1 MNVYPPLQKQNL
13 GAPHDLDI
21 FQSPF
26 EVLHPAQQILPFV
39 FASPHSGRIYPT
51 EFLAASRLDLLT
63 LRRSEDGFVD
73 ELFAGAP
80 SAGAPLLHAL
90 FPRAFIDPN
99 REPYEL
105 DPCMFADSLPSFANT
120 HSPRVAGGLGTIAR
134 VVTDGAEIYHRKMLF
149 ADVQHRIN
157 TLYMPYHQR
166 LRDLLH
172 HTQELFGYAILF
184 DCHSMPSTNGPRTTP
199 HERKRTDIVLGDR
212 FGTSCA
218 PDLTQFVEES
228 FISLG
233 YSVTRNNPYAGG
245 YTTDHYGRPMNNV
258 HALQI
263 EINRGLYMNEDHM
276 VRSPHLPQIAHDMGL
291 LIKRL
296 SKIEGMSLHQSL

>member
-1 MNVYPPLQKQNL
+1 MNVYPPLTQENL
-13 GAPHDLDI
+13 GAPPEPSI
-21 FQSPF
+21 FRRPF
-26 EVLHPAQQILPFV
+26 QVLRPARQTLPFV
-39 FASPHSGRIYPT
+39 FASPHSGRNYPA

-80 SAGAPLLHAL
+80 AAGAPLLHAL

-105 DPCMFADSLPSFANT
+105 DPCMFADSLPSFVNT
-120 HSPRVAGGLGTIAR
+120 RSLRVAGGLGTVAR
-134 VVTDGAEIYHRKMLF
+134 VVTDGAEIYHQKMHF
-149 ADVQHRIN
+149 AEVQHRID

-166 LRDLLH
+166 LRRLLEE
-172 HTQELFGYAILF
+172 TKARFGYAILF
-184 DCHSMPSTNGPRTTP
+184 DCHSMPSTDG
-199 HERKRTDIVLGDR
+199 HQKSGDADERTDIVLGDR

-218 PDLTQFVEES
+218 PGLTQFVEES
-228 FISLG
+228 FMTLG

-245 YTTDHYGRPMNNV
+245 YTTNHYGRPMKNV

-263 EINRGLYMNEDHM
+263 EINRGLYMDEDRM
-276 VRSPHLPQIAHDMGL
+276 VRGAHLPQIAQDMGNLIRL
-291 LIKRL
+291 LSDLI
-296 SKIEGMSLHQSL
+296 GASLHLSL